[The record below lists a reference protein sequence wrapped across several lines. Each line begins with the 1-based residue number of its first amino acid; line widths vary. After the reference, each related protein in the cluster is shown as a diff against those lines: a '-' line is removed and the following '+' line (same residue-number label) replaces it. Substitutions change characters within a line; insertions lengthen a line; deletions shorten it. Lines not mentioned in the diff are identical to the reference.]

1 MTLILLDGALIIL
14 LLFGIKAVV
23 EFYEK
28 YKEFL
33 ILKEELRG
41 VLRHVQHAMKMAQ
54 ETVDVLQKNIT
65 FASTHITP
73 HLPKAQTLKDDLEF
87 LTDHA
92 SSLADRLENLTRDIK
107 QNHLR
112 PQAAPVAQASSYASS
127 SQNRYQRYDER
138 HIQKSDYKNEDD
150 EESRRPLSR
159 YAHPQDYHRYQRHQD
174 EEESLVERKGFVTTI
189 RRAR

>member
-33 ILKEELRG
+33 ILKEDLRG
-41 VLRHVQHAMKMAQ
+41 VLRHVQHAMKVAQ

-73 HLPKAQTLKDDLEF
+73 HLPTAQTLKDDLEF

-92 SSLADRLENLTRDIK
+92 SSLADRLENLTRDVK

-112 PQAAPVAQASSYASS
+112 PQAAPLSSY
-127 SQNRYQRYDER
+127 QNRYQRYEER
-138 HIQKSDYKNEDD
+138 HLHENEYKAGESDEKKSSLN
-150 EESRRPLSR
+150 R
-159 YAHPQDYHRYQRHQD
+159 YAQPHDYQRYQRR
-174 EEESLVERKGFVTTI
+174 EENEESSVERKGFVTTI

>member
-1 MTLILLDGALIIL
+1 MTLMLLDGALIIL

-23 EFYEK
+23 EFYDK

-33 ILKEELRG
+33 TLKEELKG
-41 VLRHVQHAMKMAQ
+41 VLRHVQHAMKTAKD
-54 ETVDVLQKNIT
+54 TVDELQKNIT

-112 PQAAPVAQASSYASS
+112 PQAASS
-127 SQNRYQRYDER
+127 SQTWSYQSRYPRYEERHDRNAEQQDER
-138 HIQKSDYKNEDD
+138 YNDHTSFLK
-150 EESRRPLSR
+150 R
-159 YAHPQDYHRYQRHQD
+159 YAQPHDYHRYSKND
-174 EEESLVERKGFVTTI
+174 EHNDETQVERRGFVTTI